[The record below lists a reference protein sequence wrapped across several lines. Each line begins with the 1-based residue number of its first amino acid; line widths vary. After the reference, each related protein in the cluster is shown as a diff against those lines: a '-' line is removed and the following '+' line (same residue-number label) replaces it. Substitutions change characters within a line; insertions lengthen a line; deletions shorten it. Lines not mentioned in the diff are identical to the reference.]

1 MNKLV
6 LFDMDGTLT
15 KGSILLDHAGFLIEK
30 GYIQDDGSYEAW
42 LLDRKNERLIANLA
56 RSYQMQISGMTIDD
70 MHSEEF
76 ITSELADEDKW
87 YSTLDILK
95 KERDSGNN
103 VWIISGSADYLVQ
116 ELVKKLGIKGIGTKY
131 FTDKKGRF
139 NGKIEPMF
147 TEGAKIKFGRTIYSP
162 FDSNYHSVDAYGD
175 TGSDA
180 GLFYFGDYN
189 VLVDPTVDTLD
200 YYLTKRP
207 EIRIDKI
214 IRK

>member
-42 LLDRKNERLIANLA
+42 LLDRKNERLITNLA
-56 RSYQMQISGMTIDD
+56 RSYQAQISGMTIDD
-70 MHSEEF
+70 MHAEEF
-76 ITSELADEDKW
+76 ITSELADKNKW
-87 YSTLDILK
+87 YSTLVVLK
-95 KERDSGNN
+95 KERGNGSD

-116 ELVKKLGIKGIGTKY
+116 ELVKKLDIKGIGTNYHTDNKGY
-131 FTDKKGRF
+131 FS
-139 NGKIEPMF
+139 GKIIPMF
-147 TEGAKIKFGRTIYSP
+147 TEGAKIKFVEDNFITSEYGRIET
-162 FDSNYHSVDAYGD
+162 YGD

-180 GLFYFGDYN
+180 GLFCFGDYN
-189 VLVDPTVDTLD
+189 TLVDPTIETLD
-200 YYLTKRP
+200 YYLTKRKDI
-207 EIRIDKI
+207 EIHSV